1 MKQKLK
7 LNPAVLII
15 LLGMSVSL
23 AYSQGAPWGD
33 YTLYST
39 MSSTK
44 AYLIN
49 MSGATYHSW
58 TFASTARTGYSSYLL
73 PGGTLVRTV
82 SNQGNVLFG
91 GGMTGRVQKVDWNGT
106 VLWDFTHS
114 SSTYCLHHDIHPMP
128 NGNVLMISY
137 EVKTAAQAV
146 QAGSAQNITVW
157 SEKIMEVQPTGATT
171 GTVVWEWKLWDH
183 LCQNH
188 NSAKDN
194 YVTSILDHPELMNIN
209 YSLKK
214 DWVHMNGIDYN
225 PELDQI
231 VVSSHYLNEYWVID
245 HSTTTAEAAGHSG
258 GNSGKGGDILYRWGN
273 PTAYGASG
281 TTIFNVMHD
290 AHWIQTGLPHA
301 GSLVAFN
308 NKGGSG
314 NKSCID
320 RIYPPYDGYNY
331 LHTAGQA
338 YAPSTYEWRHTYTGN
353 ATQDMGNSQQLPNGN
368 VLICIAGSG
377 YIYEIDSNNIV
388 VWSKSVSGTPAQAFR
403 YTAAYVAGYSVTATA
418 SPAVICDGD
427 SSQLSAAV
435 TGGTNVVYTWT
446 SDPAGFASTLQNPW
460 VYPATTTVYT
470 VKAVSGS
477 DSATASVT
485 VTVNPLPATPL
496 ITQSGGDL
504 ISSQA
509 ATYQWYLAGQPI
521 NGATAQLYTPLQN
534 GLYQVQTGN
543 SNACLSQLSDPF
555 NFTGVGINDDDAE
568 PALIIFPNPA
578 RNTLY
583 LRGRLTREKDFEVGL
598 LDGLGRLVFHGLNM
612 NAISLDGLKPGFYLL
627 RLRSSDGNFSFSKI
641 QVYR

>member
-1 MKQKLK
+1 MRHKLK
-7 LNPAVLII
+7 LHVPVMII
-15 LLGMSVSL
+15 LLCFSGSL
-23 AYSQGAPWGD
+23 VFSQGAPWGD

-39 MSSTK
+39 MNSTK
-44 AYLIN
+44 AYLVN

-58 TFASTARTGYSSYLL
+58 TFPSSARTGYSSYLL

-146 QAGSAQNITVW
+146 QAGSSQSITVW

-183 LCQNH
+183 LCQTH
-188 NSAKDN
+188 DQSKDN
-194 YVTSILDHPELMNIN
+194 YVTSVLAHPELMNIN
-209 YSLKK
+209 YNLKK

-245 HSTTTAEAAGHSG
+245 HSTTTAEAAGHTG
-258 GNSGKGGDILYRWGN
+258 GNSGKGGDFLYRWGN
-273 PTAYGASG
+273 PAAYGASG

-308 NKGGSG
+308 NKGGTG

-331 LHTAGQA
+331 LHTTGQA
-338 YAPSTYEWRHTYTGN
+338 YAPSTYEWRHIYTGN

-377 YIYEIDSNNIV
+377 YIYEIDSNNTV

-403 YTAAYVAGYSVTATA
+403 YTAAYVAGYSVTANA
-418 SPAVICDGD
+418 SPAVICEGD
-427 SSQLSAAV
+427 SSQLSATV
-435 TGGTNVVYTWT
+435 TGGTSVVYTWT
-446 SDPAGFASTLQNPW
+446 SDPAGFTSTLQSPW

-470 VKAVSGS
+470 VKAVSGN

-485 VTVNPLPATPL
+485 VTVHPIPATPV

-509 ATYQWYLAGQPI
+509 TTYQWFLAGQPI
-521 NGATAQLYTPLQN
+521 NGATSQLYTPLQN
-534 GLYQVQTGN
+534 GLYQVQTAN
-543 SNACLSQLSDPF
+543 SGGCMSALSDPF
-555 NFTGVGINDDDAE
+555 NFTGVGMDDALQE
-568 PALIIFPNPA
+568 PALIVLPNPV
-578 RNTLY
+578 RDVLY
-583 LRGRLTREKDFEVGL
+583 LQGRLTREQNFEVDL
-598 LDGLGRLVFHGLNM
+598 FDGPGCLVFRGRNVK
-612 NAISLDGLKPGFYLL
+612 AINLDGLKTGVYFL
-627 RLRSSDGNFSFSKI
+627 RLRSSTGAGACSKI
-641 QVYR
+641 HVID